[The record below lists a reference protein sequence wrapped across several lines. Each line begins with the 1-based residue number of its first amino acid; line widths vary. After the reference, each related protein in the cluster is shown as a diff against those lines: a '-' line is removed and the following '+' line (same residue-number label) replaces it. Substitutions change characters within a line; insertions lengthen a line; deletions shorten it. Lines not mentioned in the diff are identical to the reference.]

1 MQLPLLGLCN
11 GIMQR
16 QIAWLWLLFLGV
28 FLGTVSPAVCQ
39 ADSPL
44 VTFFDSARVP
54 AHLEVIIE
62 PLINNGIGYNP
73 VRVIMRSYIN
83 NPVRTRGVPV
93 VPGPAPRD
101 RLITFT
107 IEGHDFYSGWN
118 NSPPVTGTL
127 LIPKGALQAE
137 TTINIPVYRSPFNG
151 TSASWYAR
159 SISLSE
165 RGKAFRDSPYSST
178 PTSALGRAG
187 GRGVTT
193 ESQAAFLFVHSG
205 VPDAPTRN
213 LIREQFGSPLAPVD
227 PNTQN
232 IPAVDRLMQHWYP
245 SLIGITA
252 ARSSDWQMI
261 HTLKDVGA
269 ISLLPP
275 NELPEEWSQLSSR
288 SIIVISQSD
297 LTALAKSHPAKVK
310 AIFHWLRTG
319 TGLIVYGTQ
328 ANFKGIPEVEKSLGI
343 PALEIANTIP
353 PGTGFDRSKWNP
365 LSHNL
370 GHVEISEDLSGR
382 RSYQYPA
389 AQGSSA
395 TIDSETTVEPTVKQ
409 EGKADDGT
417 TVFDA
422 RVRAVGLGLLIA
434 IDSDDPFTNAIPASL
449 LPSLPA
455 SPAPLLPMPGA
466 TPGAPP
472 GMPAPGMPMPVPIV
486 MSESKLTDRWQL
498 VFDNMGRHRLHWETR
513 TDMSLSQSCDF
524 FWNMLIPGV
533 GGAPVISFMVL
544 VTFFAIAIGPFNFA
558 WVRKRKQAVLLLI
571 TVPLAGLITTA
582 VLFAYALAKDGVVT
596 RSRIRSFTHLDQKTK
611 SATSWSRQTYYA
623 AIAPSQGYEFSDKE
637 VVFPVIGNSGRR
649 YNYYSE
655 MDNYVVE
662 FKQGKQFLSRD
673 FLKSRTYSQ
682 LLVIHSGESDSQLI
696 VTPPKE
702 GQAPKAT
709 NRLAGHVQLLII
721 RDHEGKYHQAENIPL
736 GSTQDLKP
744 VEEKFPLQAV
754 RRAFEGN
761 RLDLPEGLDPNNLD
775 GGLFGSSYRYFG
787 YSNVQLGGVNIGHAV
802 LDSYTSDSNLPKA
815 FHTGKLQNGEF
826 IALVAGPQDVPQG
839 IANTQERE
847 SFHCITG
854 NW

>member
-1 MQLPLLGLCN
+1 MQLSLGRSRMGQLHRQLACRFSVVILAMLLVIAPSLC
-11 GIMQR
+11 R
-16 QIAWLWLLFLGV
+16 
-28 FLGTVSPAVCQ
+28 
-39 ADSPL
+39 ADTPL
-44 VTFFDSARVP
+44 VTIFDGPMVP
-54 AHLEVIIE
+54 AHLEVTVE
-62 PLINNGIGYNP
+62 PLFNNATGYNP

-83 NPVRTRGVPV
+83 NPVRTFGVPV

-101 RLITFT
+101 RKITFT
-107 IEGHDFYSGWN
+107 IYAHDMYSGWQ

-127 LIPKGALQAE
+127 LIPKGAMQAE
-137 TTINIPVYRSPFNG
+137 MIINCPVFRDPFNG
-151 TSASWYAR
+151 TAPTWYAR

-165 RGKAFRDSPYSST
+165 GGKAFRDSPYDSS
-178 PTSALGRAG
+178 PVWSAPWAG
-187 GRGVTT
+187 GRGVNSGTHA
-193 ESQAAFLFVHSG
+193 SFLFVHSS
-205 VPDAPTRN
+205 VPDAATRQT
-213 LIREQFGSPLAPVD
+213 IREQLGRPNGPVD

-232 IPAVDRLMQHWYP
+232 IPAIDRLMQHWHP
-245 SLIGITA
+245 SILGITA

-261 HTLKDVGA
+261 HTLKDVGT

-275 NELPEEWSQLSSR
+275 NELPDEWAQLSSR
-288 SIIVISQSD
+288 GIIVISQKD
-297 LTALAKSHPAKVK
+297 LAALAKNHPTKVK
-310 AIFHWLRTG
+310 AIYHWLRTG
-319 TGLIVYGTQ
+319 TGLVVYGTQ
-328 ANFKGIPEVEKSLGI
+328 TNFKGIPEVEKSLGI

-353 PGTGFDRSKWNP
+353 SGTGFDRSKWNP

-370 GHVEISEDLSGR
+370 GHAEISEDLSQRR
-382 RSYQYPA
+382 RSVPQASVSP
-389 AQGSSA
+389 GTDT
-395 TIDSETTVEPTVKQ
+395 TIEPTVTQ
-409 EGKADDGT
+409 ENKTNDGT

-422 RVRAVGLGLLIA
+422 RVRAVGLGLLVA
-434 IDSDDPFTNAIPASL
+434 IDSDDPFTNAFPASVL
-449 LPSLPA
+449 SGIAPSGPA
-455 SPAPLLPMPGA
+455 LPMPGA
-466 TPGAPP
+466 VPGSPP
-472 GMPAPGMPMPVPIV
+472 GLPAPVAPTPVPIV
-486 MSESKLTDRWQL
+486 MSESALTDQWQL
-498 VFDNMGRHRLHWETR
+498 VFNNIGSHRLRWDSR
-513 TDMSLSQSCDF
+513 TDMNLSQSCDF

-544 VTFFAIAIGPFNFA
+544 VTFFAIVIGPFNFA

-655 MDNYVVE
+655 MDNYAVE

-761 RLDLPEGLDPNNLD
+761 RLDLPEGLNPNNLD
-775 GGLFGSSYRYFG
+775 GGLFGSSYRYYG
-787 YSNVQLGGVNIGHAV
+787 YSNAQLGGVNIGHAV